1 MPASQAAVAALQS
14 RIWNGSIPLEIRL
27 AASDCRTYDKSE
39 PYFVQYPRLSYLAL
53 LLPRLH
59 ANFIPDLINPEVGFH
74 DAWLSFEDVPLKWHL
89 PSGLLYDL
97 FAGAEPFASEVSS
110 KVDVSKSK
118 SEEPVDEATASG
130 NPLPWQL
137 TLHYCD
143 APEGQLI
150 QLDPDLRA
158 MQDTFIN
165 AVKEADYV
173 RNGTARTVMSL
184 SKDDSDNLWLAVQTH
199 NRGMFNVVNNK
210 LLNPPGMELRHIPIK
225 IYLPTSANQD
235 ATDTIEEEPRPGQL
249 RVVQS
254 LVPLKQEDKKP
265 QTLGTALNVVL
276 PTIFPSKRVPIYAS
290 AVLHGAVV
298 PLSARINDLGK
309 AAAYPDGFLHVALV
323 MHG

>member
-1 MPASQAAVAALQS
+1 MSASQAAVDALQS
-14 RIWNGSIPLEIRL
+14 RVWNGSLPLEIRL
-27 AASDCRTYDKSE
+27 AASDCRTQHKSE

-53 LLPRLH
+53 LLQRLH
-59 ANFIPDLINPEVGFH
+59 ANFLPDLVNPNVAFH
-74 DAWLSFEDVPLKWHL
+74 EAWLSFEHVPLKWHL

-97 FAGAEPFASEVSS
+97 FAGAEPFASDVSS
-110 KVDVSKSK
+110 KADVS
-118 SEEPVDEATASG
+118 SG
-130 NPLPWQL
+130 NALPWQL
-137 TLHYCD
+137 TLHYSD

-150 QLDPDLRA
+150 QLDPHLRA

-184 SKDDSDNLWLAVQTH
+184 SKNDSDNLWRAVQTH
-199 NRGMFNVVNNK
+199 DRGMFNVVNNK

-254 LVPLKQEDKKP
+254 LVPLKHEDKKP
-265 QTLGTALNVVL
+265 QTLGTALNHML
-276 PTIFPSKRVPIYAS
+276 PTIFPSKRVAIYAS

-298 PLSARINDLGK
+298 PLSARIDDLGK

>member
-39 PYFVQYPRLSYLAL
+39 PYFVQYPRLSYLAF

-59 ANFIPDLINPEVGFH
+59 ANFVPDLINPEVGFY

-89 PSGLLYDL
+89 PAGLLYDL
-97 FAGAEPFASEVSS
+97 FAGVEPFPLDASS
-110 KVDVSKSK
+110 KAEVSKSAN
-118 SEEPVDEATASG
+118 PEAEAPASVEC
-130 NPLPWQL
+130 LPWKL
-137 TLHYCD
+137 TVHYSD
-143 APEGQLI
+143 VPDGQLI

-184 SKDDSDNLWLAVQTH
+184 SKDDSDNLWLAVQKH
-199 NRGMFNVVNNK
+199 NRDMFNVVNNK
-210 LLNPPGMELRHIPIK
+210 LLNPPGIELRHIPVK

-235 ATDTIEEEPRPGQL
+235 TTDTIEEEPKAGQL

-254 LVPLKQEDKKP
+254 LVPLRQEDKKP
-265 QTLGTALNVVL
+265 QTLGTALHGIL
-276 PTIFPSKRVPIYAS
+276 PTIFPSRRNPIYAS

-298 PLSARINDLGK
+298 PLSAQIDDLGK